1 MKETRSAGGTHN
13 LIVGETTIVGK
24 VIASQDIRIDGE
36 LEGRL
41 ECQGR
46 VIVGANGRI
55 KGDVI
60 AGSADIAGR
69 VIGNV
74 AVSGTLT
81 LKASARLD
89 GDVSA
94 RRLSIEPT
102 ASLNG
107 KCIMADDS
115 DV

>member
-1 MKETRSAGGTHN
+1 M
-13 LIVGETTIVGK
+13 
-24 VIASQDIRIDGE
+24 
-36 LEGRL
+36 
-41 ECQGR
+41 
-46 VIVGANGRI
+46 IVGANGRI

>member
-13 LIVGETTIVGK
+13 VIVDETTIVGK